1 MSIATNNVACDFG
14 IEYECAVLVSR
25 HCGVFTI
32 KDNSIAANDAARGCG
47 IGYGHAVAIGGD
59 RCASTN

>member
-14 IEYECAVLVSR
+14 IKYEYAVVVSR
-25 HCGVFTI
+25 YCGVFAV
-32 KDNSIAANDAARGCG
+32 KDNSIAANDAACGCG

-59 RCASTN
+59 RSVSSN